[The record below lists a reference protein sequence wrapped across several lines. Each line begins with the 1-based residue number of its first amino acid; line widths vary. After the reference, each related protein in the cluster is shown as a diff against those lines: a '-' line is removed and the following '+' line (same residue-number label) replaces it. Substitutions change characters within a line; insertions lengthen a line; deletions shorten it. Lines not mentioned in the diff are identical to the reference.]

1 MPPIS
6 PVDREAIPNRLT
18 VRDNWVCWQYE
29 HRDGTPTK
37 IPIDPVTGTY
47 ASVSAPTTWVGF
59 DAAYQ
64 YYRETPVDG
73 IGIMFTAADS
83 FVGIDLDDCRDPDSG
98 TLTEW
103 AKDVI
108 TRLDSYTEV
117 SPSGT
122 GVHLIAAGDLPPGKK
137 RNDHIECYDMDRY
150 FTVTGH
156 HLSLTPR
163 RVNDRTKA
171 ITAIH
176 EAYIA
181 DDTNDNETPT
191 PPADEYPT
199 DLSDEELI
207 EYAMTAENGAKFER
221 LWNGDTTEYASHSEA
236 DQALCNLLAF
246 WTGGDPHRVERLFY
260 ESGLVRDK
268 WRDRED
274 YRDRTIR
281 KAIQDCP
288 AYYTT

>member
-6 PVDREAIPNRLT
+6 FVDRDVIPSRLT
-18 VRDNWVCWQYE
+18 TRDTWVCWQYE
-29 HRDGTPTK
+29 HRDGTSTK
-37 IPIDPVTGTY
+37 IPIDPATGTY
-47 ASVSAPTTWVGF
+47 ASVSDPATWIGF
-59 DAAYQ
+59 DDAYQ
-64 YYRETPVDG
+64 SYSETAVDG
-73 IGIMFTAADS
+73 IGFVFTPDDP
-83 FVGIDLDDCRDPDSG
+83 FVGIDLDECRDPNSG

-108 TRLDSYTEV
+108 TQLDSYTEV

-122 GVHLIAAGDLPPGKK
+122 GVHIIAAGDLPPGNN
-137 RNDHIECYDMDRY
+137 RNDRIECYHTARY

-156 HLSLTPR
+156 HLSLTPG
-163 RVNDRTKA
+163 RVNDRTEEIA
-171 ITAIH
+171 VVH

-181 DDTNDNETPT
+181 DDETAEEMPSS
-191 PPADEYPT
+191 PIDEHST
-199 DLSDEELI
+199 ELSDDELI
-207 EYAMTAENGAKFER
+207 AAAMAAENGAKFER
-221 LWNGDTTEYASHSEA
+221 LWHGETAEYASHSEA

-288 AYYTT
+288 AYYTP